1 MSSDAAEGLRLQGN
15 DAFAR
20 HEYKKAAKIYR
31 DALRLA
37 PSAVLH
43 CNRAMCFIKLQ
54 DWLRAVSDCVA
65 GLAATPPQPL
75 RIKLLYRLGVAH
87 AGQHDWPAATKFLTL
102 ALELDPG
109 NVAARAALEEATKAA
124 AAPPPPAAAA
134 PRYTR
139 IPVATVEK
147 LPERFEALLEP
158 QPPAPAPVPAASP
171 AAEREISE
179 MFALTA
185 GPSAAAPGP
194 SASGAAATGP
204 SASGAAATGPLSAAA
219 AAEAAAAPA
228 SMPASMHYL
237 ASLRSVPPARKHKAY
252 QLVVNLPPSDYREVF
267 GPAGMDADFLPF
279 FMEAAHQVA
288 VADTVPDWHTKI
300 LALLAAFAA
309 MPRYTVALVFC
320 AQTDLSGLLEAVQR
334 KHPAL
339 RAAYKSHLQAPL

>member
-1 MSSDAAEGLRLQGN
+1 MSSDAAEALRRQGN

-54 DWLRAVSDCVA
+54 DWPRAVSDCVA

-87 AGQHDWPAATKFLTL
+87 AAQHHWAAATKFLTQ

-109 NVAARAALEEATKAA
+109 NAAARAALEEAAA
-124 AAPPPPAAAA
+124 QAAVDETTATAAELPPPPPAAAA
-134 PRYTR
+134 HRFTR
-139 IPVATVEK
+139 IPVATVDK
-147 LPERFEALLEP
+147 LPERFQALLEP
-158 QPPAPAPVPAASP
+158 RAPVPAASP
-171 AAEREISE
+171 AVEREISQ
-179 MFALTA
+179 MFASTPT
-185 GPSAAAPGP
+185 GSSAAGAG
-194 SASGAAATGP
+194 ASKTLP
-204 SASGAAATGPLSAAA
+204 AST
-219 AAEAAAAPA
+219 AAAPA
-228 SMPASMHYL
+228 AAGDAAETASMHYL
-237 ASLRSVPPARKHKAY
+237 TSLRSVPPARKQKAY
-252 QLVVNLPPSDYREVF
+252 ELVVNIPPAEYREVF

-288 VADTVPDWHTKI
+288 LADTVPDWHTKI
-300 LALLAAFAA
+300 LTLLAAFAA

-320 AQTDLSGLLEAVQR
+320 AQKDLSGLLATIKR

-339 RAAYKSHLQAPL
+339 LAAYESHLQASI